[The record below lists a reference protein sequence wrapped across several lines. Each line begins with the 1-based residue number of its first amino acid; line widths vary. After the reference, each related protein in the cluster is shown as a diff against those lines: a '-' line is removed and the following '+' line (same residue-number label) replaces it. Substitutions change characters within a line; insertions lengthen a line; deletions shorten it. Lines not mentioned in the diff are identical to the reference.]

1 LCHCDK
7 WYTYQ
12 IETPFYIPSFVFD
25 CVVRLVVAASVD
37 WSRDG
42 DLADFKFV
50 TPHLVSICCGYN
62 LPAGNFFLI
71 RIDIF
76 FFFLSMIRE

>member
-1 LCHCDK
+1 
-7 WYTYQ
+7 
-12 IETPFYIPSFVFD
+12 
-25 CVVRLVVAASVD
+25 VD

-42 DLADFKFV
+42 DLADLKFV